1 MAKKASSGGTG
12 SGKNSKGGGAKSR
25 RITYKR
31 RSLESSEKRLS
42 DAMLRKANKK
52 MSLAMEPEVT
62 KEGTKAYKN
71 FQKASNDYYTT
82 QRRYQ
87 NAHRLLQDKRGRE
100 AAKRAKED
108 KRNYKQPFVNG
119 FGEATKR
126 YITSAAYERAQRR
139 QDREIFQRLN
149 NRQRY

>member
-52 MSLAMEPEVT
+52 NVAGHGARS
-62 KEGTKAYKN
+62 G
-71 FQKASNDYYTT
+71 
-82 QRRYQ
+82 
-87 NAHRLLQDKRGRE
+87 KRWN
-100 AAKRAKED
+100 KS
-108 KRNYKQPFVNG
+108 
-119 FGEATKR
+119 
-126 YITSAAYERAQRR
+126 I
-139 QDREIFQRLN
+139 
-149 NRQRY
+149 